1 LKQNLDDSA
10 NTTDLK
16 INFTK
21 FEAKEGANIAAIDL
35 QFSSFVERLTCC
47 GSASFNSAAL
57 FLS

>member
-1 LKQNLDDSA
+1 LKQILDDSA

-21 FEAKEGANIAAIDL
+21 FEAEEGANIAAIDL

-47 GSASFNSAAL
+47 GSAIEF
-57 FLS
+57 